1 VTTRRRFLTGAAL
14 TAGAVVAGWPVI
26 VAPGSAAET
35 IGFALPQGFSADFID
50 IMNAYSGGH
59 FARQGIEATVI
70 GATSGAQAMQ
80 FLVAG
85 RAQFARGSALDEM
98 IAAARATPPVAI
110 ATINQGSSFRLVSL
124 RDRAVPN
131 AEDLRGKT
139 VGVIANGSTT
149 ETFIDLMLAKV
160 GIPKREVQR
169 QAVGGT
175 PGAIEFLKKGRVDCF
190 ITSLSVVVTLE
201 RAGENIVYWD
211 TARYVD
217 MPGQVYMTT
226 AEVMATKP
234 DLVVRCLKALKA
246 SVDELM
252 TQPTAPIFERAAK
265 DFDIPGLADMA
276 SQVAYL
282 KLAIATQWLARG
294 RENLL
299 INLPKVWESGVAAL
313 RDAGIADVKDPASLY
328 TNRFIDEAL
337 KG

>member
-1 VTTRRRFLTGAAL
+1 VTTRRRFL
-14 TAGAVVAGWPVI
+14 AGAGVTVAGFPAI
-26 VAPGSAAET
+26 VRPSRAAEAMS
-35 IGFALPQGFSADFID
+35 FATPQGFSADFID
-50 IMNAYSGGH
+50 IMNAAAGGH
-59 FARQGIEATVI
+59 FARQGIDATVI
-70 GATSGAQAMQ
+70 GGASGAQAMQ

-98 IAAARATPPVAI
+98 IAASRATPPVAI

-124 RDRAVPN
+124 KDRPVPN
-131 AEDLRGKT
+131 AEDLKGKT

-149 ETFIDLMLAKV
+149 ETFIDLILSKIGIAK
-160 GIPKREVQR
+160 GDVQR

-190 ITSLSVVVTLE
+190 ITSLSDVVTLE
-201 RAGENIVYWD
+201 RAGEAITYWD

-217 MPGQVYMTT
+217 MPGQVYLTT
-226 AEVMATKP
+226 NEIMAAKP
-234 DLVVRCLKALKA
+234 DLVVRCLKALKT

-265 DFDIPGLADMA
+265 QFDIPGLQDMA
-276 SQVAYL
+276 AQIEYL

-294 RENLL
+294 KENLL
-299 INLPKVWESGVAAL
+299 INLPQVFAAGVAAL
-313 RDAGIADVKDPASLY
+313 REAGIADVKDPAGLY

>member
-1 VTTRRRFLTGAAL
+1 VTTRRSFLAGAAA
-14 TAGAVVAGWPVI
+14 TAAVGFPAVVAP
-26 VAPGSAAET
+26 SRAAEAMS
-35 IGFALPQGFSADFID
+35 FATPQGFSADFID
-50 IMNAYSGGH
+50 IMNAAAGGH
-59 FARQGIEATVI
+59 FARQGIDATVI
-70 GATSGAQAMQ
+70 GGASGAQAMQ

-98 IAAARATPPVAI
+98 IAASRATPPVAI

-124 RDRAVPN
+124 RDHPVAN
-131 AEDLRGKT
+131 AEDLKGKT

-149 ETFIDLMLAKV
+149 ETFIDLILSKV
-160 GIPKREVQR
+160 GIAKGDVQR

-201 RAGENIVYWD
+201 RAGENIIYWD
-211 TARYVD
+211 TGRYVD

-226 AEVMATKP
+226 NEIMAAKP

-265 DFDIPGLADMA
+265 QFDIPGLQDME
-276 SQVAYL
+276 SQVEYL

-294 RENLL
+294 KENLL
-299 INLPKVWESGVAAL
+299 INLPKVWESGVVAL
-313 RDAGIADVKDPASLY
+313 RDSGIADVKDPAGLY